1 MTVETTVL
9 LPTCDVDAFPGT
21 DVTDADTDEF
31 NETDVAGKI
40 VVTLDWTTVTPVVV
54 LRVTDIWLP
63 VTGRVDVPD

>member
-40 VVTLDWTTVTPVVV
+40 VVTLD
-54 LRVTDIWLP
+54 
-63 VTGRVDVPD
+63 